1 MPLAY
6 KDLLKRWGDRD
17 LMFVGCAASG
27 ECLMRKV
34 LPHPP
39 LLDPD
44 PFVIKH
50 TEYFASRRQE
60 LPVQSDLFAQHT
72 QTNTK
77 VPTSQLIFLLQR
89 EGSDLSALVNDDE
102 LKQLR
107 FRGEEWVYIYM
118 L

>member
-39 LLDPD
+39 PLDPD

-60 LPVQSDLFAQHT
+60 LPVQSDLFVQYT
-72 QTNTK
+72 QTSTK
-77 VPTSQLIFLLQR
+77 VPTSQLNFLLQR
-89 EGSDLSALVNDDE
+89 EGSDLSALVHDDE

-107 FRGEEWVYIYM
+107 